1 MRPYKSLNLSVFY
14 LLRLAAPSDLTIWRL
29 QLITCMFRT
38 PLRSAGNIVS
48 FYDLNDCRIP
58 DDLYRKIISSLRSLS
73 VLSSPLFFCRIEY
86 IIFPLFDFPIENL
99 TDLILLPVHFICLLL
114 FCAFLFFPLIWFA
127 LPCRTVPCRALPCHI
142 SNALSY
148 DFFSFL
154 SAYFTFT

>member
-1 MRPYKSLNLSVFY
+1 MILFEVFSLLPSRFTASVSHNLVCGPTNLSIFLFFY

-58 DDLYRKIISSLRSLS
+58 DDSYRNIISSLRSLS

-99 TDLILLPVHFICLLL
+99 TDLILLPVHLICLL
-114 FCAFLFFPLIWFA
+114 
-127 LPCRTVPCRALPCHI
+127 
-142 SNALSY
+142 
-148 DFFSFL
+148 
-154 SAYFTFT
+154 

>member
-58 DDLYRKIISSLRSLS
+58 DDSYRNIISSLRSLS
-73 VLSSPLFFCRIEY
+73 VLSSPLFFCRIVY

-99 TDLILLPVHFICLLL
+99 TDLILLPVHLICLLL
-114 FCAFLFFPLIWFA
+114 FCAFLFFSFLCFA
-127 LPCRTVPCRALPCHI
+127 LI
-142 SNALSY
+142 
-148 DFFSFL
+148 
-154 SAYFTFT
+154 